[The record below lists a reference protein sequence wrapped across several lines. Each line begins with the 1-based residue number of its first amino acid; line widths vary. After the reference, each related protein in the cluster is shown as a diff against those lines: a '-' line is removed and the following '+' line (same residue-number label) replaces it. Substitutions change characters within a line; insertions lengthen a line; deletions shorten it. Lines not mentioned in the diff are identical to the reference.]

1 VEFVGVL
8 SRAPELAA
16 APDEGLWGGAA
27 QLYEEEMAARP
38 LTSQVGMT
46 TPLVQQPAAACLL

>member
-1 VEFVGVL
+1 ML